1 MQIHCTGWSHWE
13 WVSCICFSSSSS
25 NSIIISY
32 AWDEQVK
39 VWNLA
44 NCKLKTSHTS
54 RLGFLN
60 AVIISPDG
68 SLCASGGKDGQAMLW
83 SFNKSKDLY
92 KLDSGDIINSLC
104 FSPNHRPPTSRSGTW
119 RARSL
124 WMKWSK
130 KLSGPA
136 ARQSHPSAPLWS
148 SLLMAKV
155 LDSNYPIQSS
165 VSLPR
170 LCQWWW

>member
-25 NSIIISY
+25 NSIIISC

-68 SLCASGGKDGQAMLW
+68 SLCASEGKDGQAMLW

-104 FSPNHRPPTSRSGTW
+104 FSPNHRPQHQDLGLGGQDHYEW
-119 RARSL
+119 NEARSYQDQQQD
-124 WMKWSK
+124 WATPVH
-130 KLSGPA
+130 LSD
-136 ARQSHPSAPLWS
+136 L
-148 SLLMAKV
+148 V
-155 LDSNYPIQSS
+155 
-165 VSLPR
+165 
-170 LCQWWW
+170 CWWQKY